1 MIVSVWCDTYIL
13 HTRWCLLYLYN
24 YYNKGKMFFE
34 DIEIKHRV
42 SNKTMSETY
51 WPTITQT

>member
-51 WPTITQT
+51 